1 MLYINV
7 GELKMNN
14 EWHTY
19 EVSFIVDQRGDYI
32 EWLEDAL
39 RQGLRDGE
47 TIQQLQINLIPQ
59 YELTEQ

>member
-7 GELKMNN
+7 GELEMNN

-32 EWLEDAL
+32 EWLEDSL

-47 TIQQLQINLIPQ
+47 SIQQLQIRLIPQ

>member
-1 MLYINV
+1 MKDS
-7 GELKMNN
+7 LKMNN
-14 EWHTY
+14 DWHTY

-39 RQGLRDGE
+39 RQGLREGE

>member
-1 MLYINV
+1 
-7 GELKMNN
+7 MNN
-14 EWHTY
+14 DWHTY

-39 RQGLRDGE
+39 RQGLREGE